1 MCAADIRDMVAS
13 RRERSSRSRSP
24 PLATAREGEYAQGR
38 SSPISL
44 VCVGQLLDTRC
55 VRGRSRFCPR
65 VSGRRHASAHSAR
78 WCGAHRE
85 GPWRLGRRLPPGSRS
100 GDRAARRFRPPQL
113 PREEMHAAPP
123 PPSQRAHGACRAHCP
138 GSACRR
144 VHEPCV
150 CLKNVKTAT
159 SASRHPGTTSDH
171 TRVYTAYST
180 TRDRSVLAR
189 RGACADASSSGAA
202 RVVVL
207 CKPLSSLDR
216 SPPTRVSAAGC
227 PPTSL
232 WWSWPHHEWGLQAP
246 SRIRAAPRCAHRQS
260 PPRRPRL

>member
-1 MCAADIRDMVAS
+1 MPRIAPLPASRFGGGARVHPSMEPLRCRQHRDRAAVRASEWCEAGRCAADIRDMVAP

-150 CLKNVKTAT
+150 CLKNVKTAA

-171 TRVYTAYST
+171 TRAHSPK
-180 TRDRSVLAR
+180 
-189 RGACADASSSGAA
+189 SG
-202 RVVVL
+202 VEGGV
-207 CKPLSSLDR
+207 
-216 SPPTRVSAAGC
+216 
-227 PPTSL
+227 
-232 WWSWPHHEWGLQAP
+232 
-246 SRIRAAPRCAHRQS
+246 RIRN
-260 PPRRPRL
+260 

>member
-123 PPSQRAHGACRAHCP
+123 PPSRRAHGACRAPLSGERVSSCARALRVFEECKNSGERLTTPWHDIGP
-138 GSACRR
+138 YPRIYRVQYHKRSERTRASRR
-144 VHEPCV
+144 VRG
-150 CLKNVKTAT
+150 CLKQ
-159 SASRHPGTTSDH
+159 
-171 TRVYTAYST
+171 
-180 TRDRSVLAR
+180 R
-189 RGACADASSSGAA
+189 RGAC
-202 RVVVL
+202 
-207 CKPLSSLDR
+207 
-216 SPPTRVSAAGC
+216 
-227 PPTSL
+227 
-232 WWSWPHHEWGLQAP
+232 
-246 SRIRAAPRCAHRQS
+246 RCTV
-260 PPRRPRL
+260 

>member
-1 MCAADIRDMVAS
+1 MVAS

-65 VSGRRHASAHSAR
+65 LSGRRHASAHSAR

-123 PPSQRAHGACRAHCP
+123 PPSRRAHGACRAP
-138 GSACRR
+138 LSGER
-144 VHEPCV
+144 VSSCARALRVFEEC
-150 CLKNVKTAT
+150 KNKN
-159 SASRHPGTTSDH
+159 SDERLTTPWHDIGPYPR
-171 TRVYTAYST
+171 TYRVPQEVGAYS
-180 TRDRSVLAR
+180 AR
-189 RGACADASSSGAA
+189 RGACAGASSSGAA

-246 SRIRAAPRCAHRQS
+246 PRIRAAPRCAHRQS

>member
-1 MCAADIRDMVAS
+1 MPPASRPCCRTCFRVVRGWYVCAADIRDMVAP

-123 PPSQRAHGACRAHCP
+123 PPSRRAHGACRAP
-138 GSACRR
+138 LSGER
-144 VHEPCV
+144 VSSCARALRVFEECENSDER
-150 CLKNVKTAT
+150 L
-159 SASRHPGTTSDH
+159 TTPWHDIGPYPRTQSEI
-171 TRVYTAYST
+171 R
-180 TRDRSVLAR
+180 R
-189 RGACADASSSGAA
+189 RGWCANPELTIPT
-202 RVVVL
+202 VL
-207 CKPLSSLDR
+207 
-216 SPPTRVSAAGC
+216 SPPSM
-227 PPTSL
+227 L
-232 WWSWPHHEWGLQAP
+232 
-246 SRIRAAPRCAHRQS
+246 
-260 PPRRPRL
+260 

>member
-1 MCAADIRDMVAS
+1 MHPSMEPLRCRQHRDRAAVRASEWCEAGRCAADIRDMVAP

-65 VSGRRHASAHSAR
+65 LSGRRHASAHSAR

-123 PPSQRAHGACRAHCP
+123 PPSRRAHGACRAP
-138 GSACRR
+138 LSGER
-144 VHEPCV
+144 VSSCARALRVFEEC
-150 CLKNVKTAT
+150 KN
-159 SASRHPGTTSDH
+159 SDERLTTPWHDIGPYPRTQSEI
-171 TRVYTAYST
+171 R
-180 TRDRSVLAR
+180 R
-189 RGACADASSSGAA
+189 RGWCANPELTIPT
-202 RVVVL
+202 VL
-207 CKPLSSLDR
+207 
-216 SPPTRVSAAGC
+216 SPPSM
-227 PPTSL
+227 L
-232 WWSWPHHEWGLQAP
+232 
-246 SRIRAAPRCAHRQS
+246 
-260 PPRRPRL
+260 